1 MALNKV
7 SEDNNKILLDWDK
20 LEIGEAFDTWEY
32 IYTNDMLTQF
42 RKGVMDTDAA
52 FPTVAQKVD
61 TKQYNKKYEDNGS
74 VNARCSFYCYN
85 PPIPGKKLTVK
96 SWIADKYK

>member
-7 SEDNNKILLDWDK
+7 SEDNNKILLNWDK
-20 LEIGEAFDTWEY
+20 LEIGETFDTWEY
-32 IYTNDMLTQF
+32 IYTKDMLTQF

-61 TKQYNKKYEDNGS
+61 TKQYNKNLLRSTFSSYGRNS
-74 VNARCSFYCYN
+74 
-85 PPIPGKKLTVK
+85 
-96 SWIADKYK
+96 IATYKCIR